1 MLILKSMKDIYF
13 SSNGESDSPHR
24 HDYYAII
31 FIEQGEGIH
40 YVDFK
45 EYKIENKSIYFILPG
60 QMHQVKLS
68 AKPKGWVMT
77 FTEEFLIAN
86 SIPDKLIND
95 IYLFNHY

>member
-1 MLILKSMKDIYF
+1 MAHNQIKTYTFADSGIDNGMFILKSMKDIYF

-45 EYKIENKSIYFILPG
+45 EYTIENNELKE
-60 QMHQVKLS
+60 K
-68 AKPKGWVMT
+68 
-77 FTEEFLIAN
+77 
-86 SIPDKLIND
+86 
-95 IYLFNHY
+95 